1 MWIGQF
7 MVYSMIFTSKYI
19 KSNDYVITYI
29 TYGKWYGIYNGC
41 LFENSCKYHE
51 MFGKPMQIRD
61 QTADLIEKY
70 SWDRGHGR
78 LIESRNIPK
87 HGWTIKHMGIYPP
100 VNLQQ
105 TMENHNV

>member
-1 MWIGQF
+1 
-7 MVYSMIFTSKYI
+7 
-19 KSNDYVITYI
+19 
-29 TYGKWYGIYNGC
+29 
-41 LFENSCKYHE
+41 

-87 HGWTIKHMGIYPP
+87 HG
-100 VNLQQ
+100 
-105 TMENHNV
+105 

>member
-1 MWIGQF
+1 
-7 MVYSMIFTSKYI
+7 
-19 KSNDYVITYI
+19 
-29 TYGKWYGIYNGC
+29 
-41 LFENSCKYHE
+41 
-51 MFGKPMQIRD
+51 MQIRD

-87 HGWTIKHMGIYPP
+87 HGWTIKHMGIYPL